1 MSPPSNKPASSIP
14 SVNLRVIHALVL
26 RYLYLYARAPI
37 RLVELAFWPFVQLL
51 VWGYLTKYLQN
62 NAGGD
67 FPHTI
72 TFLIG
77 AVILWDIL
85 FRAQQGVAIFF
96 LEDVWTRNLLNIFAA
111 PVRTSDYLLS
121 TFFVGFLR
129 AAFTV
134 TLLCILSATLYS
146 FNVTTFD
153 WYIVPFFGHLMIF
166 GWALGMIS
174 TALILRWG
182 PAAESLAWAVPFLI
196 QPFAAV
202 FYPVSEL
209 PQWLQW
215 IAWFL
220 PCSHI
225 FEGMREVLQT
235 GTLSGHNLLWATLLN
250 AVYLLAAGALFVKVT
265 KIARQ
270 RGLLTRF
277 VSQ

>member
-1 MSPPSNKPASSIP
+1 MNF
-14 SVNLRVIHALVL
+14 RVIHALVL
-26 RYLYLYARAPI
+26 RYLYLYQRAPI
-37 RLVELAFWPFVQLL
+37 RMVELAFWPFVQLL
-51 VWGYLTKYLQN
+51 VWGYLTQYLQN
-62 NAGGD
+62 NSQGD

-72 TFLIG
+72 SFLIG

-111 PVRTSDYLLS
+111 PVRISDYLFA
-121 TFFVGFLR
+121 TFVIGFLR

-134 TLLCILSATLYS
+134 TLLCVLAATLYS
-146 FNVTTFD
+146 FHVTSFN

-215 IAWFL
+215 VAWTL

-225 FEGMREVLQT
+225 FEGMREVLKT
-235 GTLSGHNLLWATLLN
+235 GSLSGHHLLWATILN
-250 AVYLLAAGALFVKVT
+250 AFYLLAAGGLFAKVT
-265 KIARQ
+265 KIAREK
-270 RGLLTRF
+270 GLLTRF